1 VKLHL
6 AQAVL
11 PVLFLYSWAAAAQDG
26 SVRASGQPI
35 PGAQVTAVQGTQK
48 VSTVT
53 DEDGRYHFDKLAPGD
68 WDFTV
73 EMFGFAKM
81 TQKLSVN
88 AIASLPFDWELKLES
103 KTAAAA
109 PARGPG
115 QGGGRGGGRGANA
128 GFQNLTLNNQQP
140 DAELAPPPIVESAPG
155 AAGDNANEAFL
166 VNGSLS
172 QGISQGAAQGGREG
186 IPGGFNPNF
195 GGGGAGAGFPG
206 GDGSTPSLAG
216 LGGGAGG
223 AGGAGGGGRGGG
235 GFPGG
240 GGGFPGGGGGRGG
253 GGGGRGG
260 GGRGQ
265 RGGPDGAR
273 QFGNRA
279 RRQQGIHGSAY
290 LTVGNSAVN
299 ALPYSLTGQEIAQ
312 PAYGSARFGFSAGG
326 PLAFPKFIHSD
337 KTFFFINYTGQATRQ
352 PYTNFATLPSAA
364 QRAGN
369 FEGTDSTTGQVM
381 IFDPTTHNPFPGN
394 VIPTSRIDP
403 AALKLLSL
411 FPLPNQPGTVQN
423 YDISKSIPN
432 NNENIN
438 VRMNRP
444 ITPKDQANFNIN
456 YQERNNH
463 TAQLF
468 GYEDPITGYGLSTSV
483 GWVHTLGKSTTNST
497 TITFSRTRA
506 QTVSYFADGQ
516 DYAALF
522 GINGTSTNPINFGP
536 PNLSFTNYGGLSD
549 SNASLTRNQTAGI
562 NDGMLLVRGRHT
574 ITFGGEFRR
583 QDLSL
588 KTDTNGRGSFTF
600 SGLLTSQ
607 LDAKG
612 QAVPGTGYDFADFL
626 LGLPQSSNIGFGDT
640 SNYFQANVIDA
651 YVGDDFRWKSG
662 LTINASLRYEY
673 FTPYSEKYGHISN
686 LDIAPGFTGVAVVTP
701 GGTGPYSGKFPDA
714 LVNSDPK
721 AFSPRLGI
729 AYKPWKKRATL
740 IRTGYGIFFNGS
752 IYSTFPFRLSSQPPF
767 ATSANLVTSTADP
780 LTIENGF
787 ADKAVAAITNTYAVD
802 KNYRIGYIQTWNFQV
817 QQTLPHQL
825 VMELGYLGTK
835 GTRLD
840 IQEYPNRAAVGSS
853 QLGSGLQI
861 ANATSFVY
869 DTWNGNSI
877 YHAAQAR
884 FTRRFAKGISAN
896 LLYTFSKSIDDASSI
911 SGGATIYAQNAN
923 DLSAERGLSAF
934 DHRHVLTGSFVLT
947 SPVGEQGYLRGRG
960 FVETLLKD
968 WTLNGTLT
976 AQSGAPLTARVL
988 GNESNIAGTGAIG
1001 SGRAEATGLAI
1012 DSGSGPFNLLA
1023 FTTPAPGTLGNAGRD
1038 TIPGPSSFV
1047 VNFSFGRSFKV
1058 IDERK
1063 RVEIRVDS
1071 TNTLNQVNLSGF
1083 YTTVNATNYGLPSSV
1098 SNMRSIT
1105 ATLRLRY

>member
-1 VKLHL
+1 MKLHL

-26 SVRASGQPI
+26 QVRASGQPI
-35 PGAQVTAVQGTQK
+35 PGALITASQGSQK
-48 VSTVT
+48 VTTIT
-53 DEDGRYHFDKLAPGD
+53 DEDGRYHFDNLPPGEWDLSVEMYGFVKATQKLTIGAVSLPFEWDLKLAPKP
-68 WDFTV
+68 V
-73 EMFGFAKM
+73 
-81 TQKLSVN
+81 
-88 AIASLPFDWELKLES
+88 
-103 KTAAAA
+103 AAA
-109 PARGPG
+109 PRRAPG
-115 QGGGRGGGRGANA
+115 QGGPGRG
-128 GFQNLTLNNQQP
+128 GFQNLTLQNQQG
-140 DAELAPPPIVESAPG
+140 DAEAAAPVAAEQIPGAPPS
-155 AAGDNANEAFL
+155 DNANEAFL

-172 QGISQGAAQGGREG
+172 QGISAGAAQGGREDG
-186 IPGGFNPNF
+186 GPGGFSPNF
-195 GGGGAGAGFPG
+195 GGGGGFPG
-206 GDGSTPSLAG
+206 GGGGNPSLAG
-216 LGGGAGG
+216 LGGG
-223 AGGAGGGGRGGG
+223 GGRGGGG

-240 GGGFPGGGGGRGG
+240 GGGFGGGGGRGG
-253 GGGGRGG
+253 PGGGP
-260 GGRGQ
+260 GRGQ

-279 RRQQGIHGSAY
+279 RRQQGIHGNAY
-290 LTVGNSAVN
+290 LTVGNSIVN
-299 ALPYSLTGQEIAQ
+299 ASPYSLTGQEIPQ
-312 PAYGSARFGFSAGG
+312 PSYGSARFGFSAGG
-326 PLAFPKFIHSD
+326 PLAFPRFVHSN
-337 KTFFFINYTGQATRQ
+337 KTFFFVNYTGQATRQ
-352 PYTNFATLPSAA
+352 PYTNFATLPTTL
-364 QRAGN
+364 QREGN
-369 FEGTDSTTGQVM
+369 FSQTDSTTGLVS
-381 IFDPTTHNPFPGN
+381 IYDPTTHQPFPGN
-394 VIPTSRIDP
+394 IIPTSRLDP
-403 AALKLLSL
+403 SALKLLTL
-411 FPLPNQPGTVQN
+411 FPAANQPGTVQN

-444 ITPKDQANFNIN
+444 ITQKDQGNFNIN

-463 TAQLF
+463 SAQLF
-468 GYEDPITGYGLSTSV
+468 GYEDPITGYGLSISV
-483 GWVHTLGKSTTNST
+483 GWVHTLGKSTTNT
-497 TITFSRTRA
+497 TTVTFSRNRSETN
-506 QTVSYFADGQ
+506 SYFAYGAN
-516 DYAALF
+516 YAALF
-522 GINGTSTNPINFGP
+522 GINGTSSNPVNYGP
-536 PNLSFTNYGGLSD
+536 PNLSFTNYGSLSD
-549 SNASLTRNQTAGI
+549 ANASLTRNQTAGI

-588 KTDTNGRGSFTF
+588 KTDTNGRGSFSF

-607 LDAKG
+607 LDSRG
-612 QAVPGTGYDFADFL
+612 QAVAGTGYDFADFL

-640 SNYFQANVIDA
+640 SNYFRANVFDG

-686 LDIAPGFTGVAVVTP
+686 LDIAPGFSAVSVVTP
-701 GGTGPYSGKFPDA
+701 GGTGPYSGKFPDG
-714 LVNSDPK
+714 LVNSDPL

-729 AYKPWKKRATL
+729 AYKPWKKRSTL

-787 ADKAVAAITNTYAVD
+787 AAKAVAAITNTYAVD

-817 QQTLPHQL
+817 QQSLPHQL

-840 IQEYPNRAAVGSS
+840 IQEYPNRAAAGSS

-861 ANATSFVY
+861 ANATGFVY

-911 SGGATIYAQNAN
+911 GGGGTVYAQNAN

-947 SPVGEQGYLRGRG
+947 SPVGDQGYLRSGG
-960 FVETLLKD
+960 KMATLLKD
-968 WTLNGTLT
+968 WTLNGNLT
-976 AQSGAPLTARVL
+976 AQTGAPLTARVL
-988 GNESNIAGTGAIG
+988 GNQSNIAGTGAVG

-1012 DSGSGPFNLLA
+1012 ESGSGPFNLLA
-1023 FTTPAPGTLGNAGRD
+1023 FTTPAPGTFGNAGRD
-1038 TIPGPSSFV
+1038 TIPGPST
-1047 VNFSFGRSFKV
+1047 VNLNLSFGRSFKI

-1063 RVEIRVDS
+1063 RIELRVDS
-1071 TNTLNQVNLSGF
+1071 NNVLNHVNITNY
-1083 YTTVNATNYGLPSSV
+1083 YTTVNAINYGLPSSAGG
-1098 SNMRSIT
+1098 MRTLT
-1105 ATLRLRY
+1105 ATLRLRF